1 MTTVG
6 FMYYFNHCKQ
16 ATRNKGVV
24 RYNMQREDAV
34 IHVGKRPRSVESK
47 QSVAMVM
54 SKIRIEKSRNKTKT
68 LEWTMNAN

>member
-6 FMYYFNHCKQ
+6 FMYGFNHSKQ

-34 IHVGKRPRSVESK
+34 IHVEKRPRSVESK

-54 SKIRIEKSRNKTKT
+54 MSKIRIEKSKTKPK
-68 LEWTMNAN
+68 L